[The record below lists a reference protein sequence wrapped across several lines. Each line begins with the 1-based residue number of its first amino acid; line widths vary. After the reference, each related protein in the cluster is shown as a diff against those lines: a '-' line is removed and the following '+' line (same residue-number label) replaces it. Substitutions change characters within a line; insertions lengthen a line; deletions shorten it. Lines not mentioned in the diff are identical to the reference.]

1 MVMPKHIQ
9 KIFFI
14 DVPFFVERGTG
25 KARKRKIRERN
36 GGGENCSSR
45 RGTTEGR
52 REVRRWEEVEGHFE
66 GTDAGTQRSG
76 GRGKIDM

>member
-1 MVMPKHIQ
+1 MPCKNIQ
-9 KIFFI
+9 KSFFI
-14 DVPFFVERGTG
+14 GVSCFIERGTG

-52 REVRRWEEVEGHFE
+52 REVRRWEEVEGHSK